1 MSLRSEC
8 RKSEYSSRFP
18 RCLSILTTDA
28 ADAAWA
34 AAWAAARAAAWA
46 AAWDAAEAA
55 AWDEQRTLLT
65 RYLAGEVGPL
75 VEASDD

>member
-34 AAWAAARAAAWA
+34 AAWAATAAACAARAAQTEMFKLMCDGKAPWQVSGL
-46 AAWDAAEAA
+46 D
-55 AWDEQRTLLT
+55 
-65 RYLAGEVGPL
+65 
-75 VEASDD
+75 